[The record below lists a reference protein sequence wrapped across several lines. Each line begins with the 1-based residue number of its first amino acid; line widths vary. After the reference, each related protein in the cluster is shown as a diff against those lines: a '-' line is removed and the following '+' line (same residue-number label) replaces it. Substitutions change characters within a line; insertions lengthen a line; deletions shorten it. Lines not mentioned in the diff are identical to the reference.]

1 MGTLRDKILAAREL
15 PRQEVETPE
24 WAPFGVPSVHVR
36 GFTVAEA
43 ERYGEVSTASGPDG
57 KPLTNSSIIAMLC
70 ASLIVDETGERV
82 FTEDDAEALKAM
94 PVSVVNRIVQA
105 GLRQSGLETTDGNPS
120 KGDQGEPSSS
130 GSPLSSVS
138 PIPTT

>member
-43 ERYGEVSTASGPDG
+43 AEYAE
-57 KPLTNSSIIAMLC
+57 LTNGDGPVENMHLATKVC
-70 ASLIVDETGERV
+70 VNFTVDENGERV
-82 FTEDDAEALKAM
+82 FDDGDEALLQGMA
-94 PVSVVNRIVQA
+94 VSVITRIVVA
-105 GLRQSGLETTDGNPS
+105 VNRQSGFDREENPS
-120 KGDQGEPSSS
+120 TGDQNELSSSGSPSSS
-130 GSPLSSVS
+130 GSQTQ
-138 PIPTT
+138 IT

>member
-15 PRQEVETPE
+15 PRQEVATPE

-43 ERYGEVSTASGPDG
+43 EQYGELSNGGGPDG
-57 KPLTNSSIIAMLC
+57 TPLTNSSIVAMLC
-70 ASLIVDETGERV
+70 ASLIVDEAGERV
-82 FTEDDAEALKAM
+82 FTDADVDELKSM

-105 GLRQSGLETTDGNPS
+105 GLRQSGLDTDGANPS
-120 KGDQGEPSSS
+120 TGEGTERSSS
-130 GSPLSSVS
+130 GSP
-138 PIPTT
+138 

>member
-43 ERYGEVSTASGPDG
+43 AEYAE
-57 KPLTNSSIIAMLC
+57 LTNGDGPVENMRMATKVCVNFS
-70 ASLIVDETGERV
+70 VDENGERI
-82 FTEDDAEALKAM
+82 FDDGDEELLQDMA
-94 PVSVVNRIVQA
+94 VSVITRIVVA
-105 GLRQSGLETTDGNPS
+105 VNRQSGFGQDENPS
-120 KGDQGEPSSS
+120 KGDQQEPSSS
-130 GSPLSSVS
+130 GSPLRSVS
-138 PIPTT
+138 QTLTT